1 MQEKRHNESQ
11 EDYLEG
17 IYVVNQRK
25 GYCRS
30 VDLAEE
36 LGYTKAS
43 VSVAVSKMKAENLL
57 QVTHAG
63 LLELTEEGKKIAEY
77 TFQKHSLLKKMLCE
91 IGVDEQQADI
101 EACQIEH
108 IISDETFQRLVVMEE
123 GCSQCEKYKMQRFSD
138 A

>member
-1 MQEKRHNESQ
+1 MREKRHNESQ

-17 IYVVNQRK
+17 IYVVTQRK

-36 LGYTKAS
+36 LGYSKAS
-43 VSVAVSKMKAENLL
+43 VSVAVSKMREENLL
-57 QVTHAG
+57 RVAQAG

-77 TFQKHSLLKKMLCE
+77 TFQKHSLLKKILCE

-101 EACQIEH
+101 EACKIEH
-108 IISDETFQRLVVMEE
+108 IISDETFQRLIATEE
-123 GCSQCEKYKMQRFSD
+123 DCGQCKKCST
-138 A
+138 

>member
-63 LLELTEEGKKIAEY
+63 LLELTEEGKKIAE
-77 TFQKHSLLKKMLCE
+77 
-91 IGVDEQQADI
+91 
-101 EACQIEH
+101 
-108 IISDETFQRLVVMEE
+108 
-123 GCSQCEKYKMQRFSD
+123 
-138 A
+138 

>member
-17 IYVVNQRK
+17 IYVISQRK
-25 GYCRS
+25 GYCRF

-63 LLELTEEGKKIAEY
+63 LLELTEAGKRIAEY

-91 IGVDEQQADI
+91 IGVDEQRADI

-108 IISDETFQRLVVMEE
+108 IISDETFQRLVLMENNCARCKE
-123 GCSQCEKYKMQRFSD
+123 CQG
-138 A
+138 

>member
-1 MQEKRHNESQ
+1 MQEIHHNKSQ

-17 IYVVNQRK
+17 IYVVKQRK

-63 LLELTEEGKKIAEY
+63 LLELTDEGKEIAEY

-91 IGVDEQQADI
+91 IGVDEQRADI

-108 IISDETFQRLVVMEE
+108 IISDETFRRLMAMENNCARCKE
-123 GCSQCEKYKMQRFSD
+123 CQG
-138 A
+138 

>member
-17 IYVVNQRK
+17 IYVVKRRK

-101 EACQIEH
+101 EACQIKH
-108 IISDETFQRLVVMEE
+108 IISDETFQRLVVMENNCARCKE
-123 GCSQCEKYKMQRFSD
+123 CQG
-138 A
+138 

>member
-1 MQEKRHNESQ
+1 MQEKHHNESQ

-17 IYVVNQRK
+17 IYVVKQRK

-36 LGYTKAS
+36 LGYSKAS

-63 LLELTEEGKKIAEY
+63 LLELTDEGKKIAEY
-77 TFQKHSLLKKMLCE
+77 TFQKHSLLKRMLCE

-108 IISDETFQRLVVMEE
+108 IISDETFQRLMAMENNCARCKE
-123 GCSQCEKYKMQRFSD
+123 CQG
-138 A
+138 

>member
-1 MQEKRHNESQ
+1 MQEIHHNKSH

-63 LLELTEEGKKIAEY
+63 LLELTEAGKKIAEY
-77 TFQKHSLLKKMLCE
+77 TFHKHSLLKKMLCE
-91 IGVDEQQADI
+91 IGVDEQRADI

-108 IISDETFQRLVVMEE
+108 IISDETFQRLVAMEE
-123 GCSQCEKYKMQRFSD
+123 GCGQ
-138 A
+138 

>member
-17 IYVVNQRK
+17 IYVVNQSK

-36 LGYTKAS
+36 LGYSKAS
-43 VSVAVSKMKAENLL
+43 VSVAVSKMKAENLI

-63 LLELTEEGKKIAEY
+63 LLELTEEGKRIAEY
-77 TFQKHSLLKKMLCE
+77 TFQMHSLLKKILCE

-108 IISDETFQRLVVMEE
+108 IISDETFQRLIAMEE
-123 GCSQCEKYKMQRFSD
+123 GCGQCKKCRI
-138 A
+138 